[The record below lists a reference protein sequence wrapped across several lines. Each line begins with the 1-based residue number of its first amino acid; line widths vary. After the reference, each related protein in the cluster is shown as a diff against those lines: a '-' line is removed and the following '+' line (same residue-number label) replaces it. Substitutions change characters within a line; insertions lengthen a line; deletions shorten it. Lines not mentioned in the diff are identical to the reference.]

1 MATSI
6 ALQALPSELIGA
18 ICRLLPNCD
27 IKSLRL
33 TCRYWRQNSLLRFD
47 RVFIS
52 ANPRNAEVLFAV
64 TNHDIFRH
72 RVKEIMWDD
81 AVLEPVSSKEGD
93 GPCGYSSYETD
104 RDADSEEK
112 GRISR
117 YFVRLCRD
125 SMFDGT
131 LRLRDKTKEER
142 EKYMKGQ
149 MNDLLPSR
157 ESLAY
162 YSRLL
167 QEQSDILESGDD
179 EAAFRYAVQRFPR
192 LTKVTVTPATHGVL
206 ITPLY
211 ETPMVRGF
219 PRGFV
224 YPIPRGWPCA
234 ENEHLAEEA
243 NPWEAEDEKNKW
255 RGFRIVTRVLA
266 QAENC
271 QISELVLDNN
281 KLPTG
286 LNHFVFEEPNEE
298 YDNFCRIVQRPGSRR
313 IVLSLLVDYLF
324 DCDTEG
330 WDFYRNGRISNLL
343 AKAPDLQ
350 EVVLQTNYP
359 DDLICFLSKLS
370 STLQSIELSFL
381 SVLNG
386 LGNHAGILTDIRD
399 KLGWIHRPVDKRIK
413 ICLSVRLNQPDFGRY
428 ACFDKEV
435 HEGGSYAMF
444 SLGKGIQY
452 DEFDESFMIVL

>member
-18 ICRLLPNCD
+18 ICRLLPNRD

-52 ANPRNAEVLFAV
+52 ANPRNVEVLFAV
-64 TNHDIFRH
+64 ANHDIFRH
-72 RVKEIMWDD
+72 RVKEIMRDD

-117 YFVRLCRD
+117 HFVRLCRD
-125 SMFDGT
+125 SMFAGT

-167 QEQSDILESGDD
+167 QEQTAL
-179 EAAFRYAVQRFPR
+179 RYAVQRFPR
-192 LTKVTVTPATHGVL
+192 LTKVTVTPAMHGVL

-211 ETPMVRGF
+211 ETPM
-219 PRGFV
+219 
-224 YPIPRGWPCA
+224 
-234 ENEHLAEEA
+234 ETK
-243 NPWEAEDEKNKW
+243 DEKSQW

-298 YDNFCRIVQRPGSRR
+298 YDDLCRIVQRPGFRR
-313 IVLSLLVDYLF
+313 IVLSLLVGYFF
-324 DCDTEG
+324 DCDAED

-343 AKAPDLQ
+343 AIAPDLQ
-350 EVVLQTNYP
+350 EVVLQTDYP
-359 DDLICFLSKLS
+359 VDATSWSGRMKDFVSLTNIFPIDKWSSGGLKHFGLSEMQVTQDDLICFLSKLS

-381 SVLNG
+381 SALNG
-386 LGNHAGILTDIRD
+386 QENHAGILADIKE
-399 KLGWIHRPVDKRIK
+399 KLGW
-413 ICLSVRLNQPDFGRY
+413 
-428 ACFDKEV
+428 
-435 HEGGSYAMF
+435 
-444 SLGKGIQY
+444 
-452 DEFDESFMIVL
+452 

>member
-1 MATSI
+1 
-6 ALQALPSELIGA
+6 
-18 ICRLLPNCD
+18 
-27 IKSLRL
+27 
-33 TCRYWRQNSLLRFD
+33 
-47 RVFIS
+47 
-52 ANPRNAEVLFAV
+52 
-64 TNHDIFRH
+64 
-72 RVKEIMWDD
+72 MWDD
-81 AVLEPVSSKEGD
+81 AVLEPVS
-93 GPCGYSSYETD
+93 
-104 RDADSEEK
+104 R
-112 GRISR
+112 RISR

-142 EKYMKGQ
+142 EKYIKGQ

-162 YSRLL
+162 YIRLL

-179 EAAFRYAVQRFPR
+179 EAALRYAVQRFPR

-211 ETPMVRGF
+211 ETPM
-219 PRGFV
+219 
-224 YPIPRGWPCA
+224 
-234 ENEHLAEEA
+234 
-243 NPWEAEDEKNKW
+243 EAEDEKSQW

-298 YDNFCRIVQRPGSRR
+298 YDDLCRTVQRPGFRR
-313 IVLSLLVDYLF
+313 IVLSLLVGYFF
-324 DCDTEG
+324 DCDAED

-359 DDLICFLSKLS
+359 VDATSCSGRMKDFVSLTNIFPIDKWSSGGLKHFGLSEMQV
-370 STLQSIELSFL
+370 T
-381 SVLNG
+381 
-386 LGNHAGILTDIRD
+386 
-399 KLGWIHRPVDKRIK
+399 
-413 ICLSVRLNQPDFGRY
+413 
-428 ACFDKEV
+428 
-435 HEGGSYAMF
+435 
-444 SLGKGIQY
+444 
-452 DEFDESFMIVL
+452 

>member
-33 TCRYWRQNSLLRFD
+33 TCRYWRQNSLLRVD

-52 ANPRNAEVLFAV
+52 ANPRNVEVLFAV
-64 TNHDIFRH
+64 ANHDIFRH
-72 RVKEIMWDD
+72 CVKEIMWDD
-81 AVLEPVSSKEGD
+81 AVLELVSSKEGD

-117 YFVRLCRD
+117 HF
-125 SMFDGT
+125 
-131 LRLRDKTKEER
+131 
-142 EKYMKGQ
+142 
-149 MNDLLPSR
+149 
-157 ESLAY
+157 
-162 YSRLL
+162 
-167 QEQSDILESGDD
+167 
-179 EAAFRYAVQRFPR
+179 
-192 LTKVTVTPATHGVL
+192 
-206 ITPLY
+206 
-211 ETPMVRGF
+211 ET
-219 PRGFV
+219 
-224 YPIPRGWPCA
+224 
-234 ENEHLAEEA
+234 
-243 NPWEAEDEKNKW
+243 EDEKSQW

-298 YDNFCRIVQRPGSRR
+298 YDDLCRIVQRPGFRR
-313 IVLSLLVDYLF
+313 IVLSLLVGYFF
-324 DCDTEG
+324 DCDAED

-350 EVVLQTNYP
+350 EVVLQTDYP
-359 DDLICFLSKLS
+359 VDATSWSGKMKDFVSLTNIFPIGKWSDGILTHFRLSEMQVTQDDLICFSSKLS

-381 SVLNG
+381 SGLNG
-386 LGNHAGILTDIRD
+386 
-399 KLGWIHRPVDKRIK
+399 
-413 ICLSVRLNQPDFGRY
+413 
-428 ACFDKEV
+428 
-435 HEGGSYAMF
+435 
-444 SLGKGIQY
+444 
-452 DEFDESFMIVL
+452 

>member
-18 ICRLLPNCD
+18 ICRLLLNCD

-52 ANPRNAEVLFAV
+52 ANPRNVEVLFAV
-64 TNHDIFRH
+64 VNHDIFRH

-117 YFVRLCRD
+117 HFVRLCRD

-142 EKYMKGQ
+142 ERYMKGQ

-179 EAAFRYAVQRFPR
+179 EAALRYAVQRFPR

-211 ETPMVRGF
+211 ETLMVRGF

-243 NPWEAEDEKNKW
+243 NPWETEDEKNKW

-298 YDNFCRIVQRPGSRR
+298 YDNLCRIVQRPGSRR

-330 WDFYRNGRISNLL
+330 WDFYRNGRISNLSPKL
-343 AKAPDLQ
+343 
-350 EVVLQTNYP
+350 
-359 DDLICFLSKLS
+359 LISKR
-370 STLQSIELSFL
+370 SFYKL
-381 SVLNG
+381 I
-386 LGNHAGILTDIRD
+386 ILWMRP
-399 KLGWIHRPVDKRIK
+399 HRAV
-413 ICLSVRLNQPDFGRY
+413 G
-428 ACFDKEV
+428 
-435 HEGGSYAMF
+435 
-444 SLGKGIQY
+444 
-452 DEFDESFMIVL
+452 

>member
-18 ICRLLPNCD
+18 ICRLLPNRD

-52 ANPRNAEVLFAV
+52 ASPRNVEVLFAV
-64 TNHDIFRH
+64 ANHDIFRH
-72 RVKEIMWDD
+72 RAKEIMWDD
-81 AVLEPVSSKEGD
+81 AVLELVSSKEGD

-117 YFVRLCRD
+117 HFVRLCRD

-179 EAAFRYAVQRFPR
+179 EAALRYAVQRFPR

-211 ETPMVRGF
+211 ETPMVKRF
-219 PRGFV
+219 PLR
-224 YPIPRGWPCA
+224 
-234 ENEHLAEEA
+234 
-243 NPWEAEDEKNKW
+243 
-255 RGFRIVTRVLA
+255 
-266 QAENC
+266 
-271 QISELVLDNN
+271 
-281 KLPTG
+281 
-286 LNHFVFEEPNEE
+286 
-298 YDNFCRIVQRPGSRR
+298 FCVSDPSR
-313 IVLSLLVDYLF
+313 L
-324 DCDTEG
+324 
-330 WDFYRNGRISNLL
+330 
-343 AKAPDLQ
+343 
-350 EVVLQTNYP
+350 
-359 DDLICFLSKLS
+359 
-370 STLQSIELSFL
+370 
-381 SVLNG
+381 
-386 LGNHAGILTDIRD
+386 
-399 KLGWIHRPVDKRIK
+399 
-413 ICLSVRLNQPDFGRY
+413 
-428 ACFDKEV
+428 
-435 HEGGSYAMF
+435 
-444 SLGKGIQY
+444 
-452 DEFDESFMIVL
+452 

>member
-18 ICRLLPNCD
+18 ICRLLPNRD

-47 RVFIS
+47 RLFIS
-52 ANPRNAEVLFAV
+52 ASPRNVEVLFAV
-64 TNHDIFRH
+64 ANHDIFRH
-72 RVKEIMWDD
+72 RAKEIIWDD

-117 YFVRLCRD
+117 HFVRLCRD

-131 LRLRDKTKEER
+131 LRLRDKPKEVR

-157 ESLAY
+157 EPLAY

-179 EAAFRYAVQRFPR
+179 EAALRYAVQRFPR
-192 LTKVTVTPATHGVL
+192 LTKVTVTPATDGVL

-219 PRGFV
+219 PRGF
-224 YPIPRGWPCA
+224 
-234 ENEHLAEEA
+234 
-243 NPWEAEDEKNKW
+243 EAEDEKSQW
-255 RGFRIVTRVLA
+255 RGFRIITRVLA

-298 YDNFCRIVQRPGSRR
+298 YDDLCRTVQRPGFRR
-313 IVLSLLVDYLF
+313 IVLSLLVGYFF
-324 DCDTEG
+324 DCDAED

-359 DDLICFLSKLS
+359 VDATSCSGRMKDFVSLTNIFPIDKWS
-370 STLQSIELSFL
+370 SGELSFL

-386 LGNHAGILTDIRD
+386 QGNHAGILADIRD
-399 KLGWIHRPVDKRIK
+399 KLGWRHRPVDKRIK
-413 ICLSVRLNQPDFGRY
+413 IRLSVRLNQPDFGQY
-428 ACFDKEV
+428 TCFDNEV
-435 HEGGSYAMF
+435 HEYIYGDEPPPFGVDERGGSYAMF
-444 SLGKGIQY
+444 SLGKGI
-452 DEFDESFMIVL
+452 